1 MRLSVEDLRTGN
13 LIKLEVKPNQ
23 LIRSILEYIIQ
34 HKQFSN
40 SEQRSY
46 SLIYNEK
53 ELPNSIT
60 IKDAIHK
67 FDLKEG
73 DKLILWTRVIGG
85 KI

>member
-1 MRLSVEDLRTGN
+1 MRLSVEDPRTGK
-13 LIKLEVKPNQ
+13 LIKLEVKDNQ
-23 LIRSILEYIIQ
+23 LIRSILDYIIKQ
-34 HKQFSN
+34 KQFSN
-40 SEQRSY
+40 SEERSY
-46 SLIYNEK
+46 SLIFNNK

-85 KI
+85 

>member
-1 MRLSVEDLRTGN
+1 MQLSVEDTRTGKLIRLDVKDN
-13 LIKLEVKPNQ
+13 HLIK
-23 LIRSILEYIIQ
+23 SILEYIIQ

-46 SLIYNEK
+46 SLIFNEK

-60 IKDAIHK
+60 IKEAVHK
-67 FDLKEG
+67 FDLKEN

>member
-1 MRLSVEDLRTGN
+1 MRLSVEDPRTGK
-13 LIKLEVKPNQ
+13 LIRLDVKHNQ

-34 HKQFSN
+34 HKQFLN

-60 IKDAIHK
+60 IKEAVHK

-73 DKLILWTRVIGG
+73 AKLILWTRVIGG
-85 KI
+85 